1 MIKVEQ
7 IRYIDSLDNFS
18 DVVIQLN
25 WSYSLEGFQ
34 TISGTLDLP
43 APSDNFIPIEQLD
56 QDTMVNWVVTMI
68 NPASYELQPIVE
80 EPVIKT
86 ITF

>member
-7 IRYIDSLDNFS
+7 VRYIESLDNFS

-34 TISGTLDLP
+34 AISGTLDLP

-56 QDTMVNWVVTMI
+56 QDTMVSWVVNI
-68 NPASYELQPIVE
+68 VNPASRELQPIVE
-80 EPVIKT
+80 KPVIKT

>member
-1 MIKVEQ
+1 MIKIEE
-7 IRYIDSLDNFS
+7 IKYITSLDNFS

-34 TISGTLDLP
+34 GISGTLELP
-43 APSDNFIPIEQLD
+43 APSDNFIPIEQLN
-56 QDTMVNWVVTMI
+56 QDTMIGWVVNII
-68 NPASYELQPIVE
+68 NPASRELQPIVE

>member
-1 MIKVEQ
+1 MIKIEE
-7 IRYIDSLDNFS
+7 IKYITSLDNFS

-34 TISGTLDLP
+34 GISGTLELP

-56 QDTMVNWVVTMI
+56 QDTMIGWVVAMV
-68 NPASYELQPIVE
+68 NPEATQLLPIVE
-80 EPVIKT
+80 LPIIKT

>member
-7 IRYIDSLDNFS
+7 VRYIESLDNFS

-56 QDTMVNWVVTMI
+56 QDTMVSWVVNI
-68 NPASYELQPIVE
+68 VNPASKELQPIVE